1 MSLTETC
8 FYSRLYGMKKKYLEH
23 QMLGWGLIC
32 PSKPAYYIV
41 DSRILELVVWT
52 KDNFSGSY
60 SRLSFLFSGFFY
72 FEVFCR
78 TYLLTRYDLF
88 SNFSANFAQKIH
100 DFLHH
105 FTFVL
110 KVLYLTEKKKKDA
123 EKKCTTA
130 LQPVLVK

>member
-1 MSLTETC
+1 
-8 FYSRLYGMKKKYLEH
+8 
-23 QMLGWGLIC
+23 MLGWGVIC

-88 SNFSANFAQKIH
+88 FQLFCEFCSKNTRFSSPFHICTESSLSNREEK
-100 DFLHH
+100 
-105 FTFVL
+105 
-110 KVLYLTEKKKKDA
+110 KYTEKTAPQRCIQFLWKD
-123 EKKCTTA
+123 ENQVLQLLHNA
-130 LQPVLVK
+130 LCNIFR